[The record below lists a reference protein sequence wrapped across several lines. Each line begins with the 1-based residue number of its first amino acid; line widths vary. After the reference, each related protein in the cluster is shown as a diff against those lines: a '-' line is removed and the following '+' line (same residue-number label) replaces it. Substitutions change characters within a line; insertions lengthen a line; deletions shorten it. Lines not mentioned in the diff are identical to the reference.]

1 MSEQAVVAESSSAD
15 VDVFNGESP
24 SVAEYNQY
32 RQTGEVPER
41 FKTADSADSAPADK
55 LEETAAEVEEAE
67 SAGES
72 ETPKE
77 TQEQRPKK
85 SQTAKERIAQIDATI
100 NQLWDQDEPDIIK
113 IGQLEATREKI
124 EQRAGLKRKTETAPV
139 TPPADA
145 AQPQTYKAWEEAFQ
159 PEQWIEEYA
168 KAHPEASYERANAAM
183 FSHMLGIREQ
193 YQASEQTQR
202 QQAQTLAQKVEEG
215 KAIYGEE
222 FGDLAD
228 QAAGA
233 ILSDQGLPQIVKDRF
248 AHSDVL
254 PHLVYMLGS
263 DPAALADFLKT
274 AKSDAF
280 KALDQ
285 IALTESLVRE
295 EIGNKEA
302 ERNDKGQFKS
312 PAKPK
317 TSAPKPPSPVS
328 GASTGAFDVSDE
340 SLSPE
345 EWMRKRN
352 ADLNKRRG

>member
-1 MSEQAVVAESSSAD
+1 MSEETVVQESSAEA
-15 VDVFNGESP
+15 VDVFNGENVG
-24 SVAEYNQY
+24 VAEFNHY
-32 RQTGEVPER
+32 RETGELPER
-41 FKTADSADSAPADK
+41 FKTADKADSAPADK
-55 LEETAAEVEEAE
+55 LEETAAEVNETE

-72 ETPKE
+72 ETPNE
-77 TQEQRPKK
+77 EQEQPRPKK
-85 SQTAKERIAQIDATI
+85 PRTAPERIAQIDATI
-100 NQLWDQDEPDIIK
+100 NKLWDQEEPDIIK

-139 TPPADA
+139 TPQA
-145 AQPQTYKAWEEAFQ
+145 AHPQTYKAWEEAFN
-159 PEQWIEEYA
+159 PEQWIEDYA
-168 KAHPEASYERANAAM
+168 KAHPEASYERANTAM
-183 FSHMLGIREQ
+183 FTHMLGIRDQ
-193 YQASEQTQR
+193 FQAVEQTRR
-202 QQAQTLAQKVEEG
+202 QQVQTLAQKVEEG

-233 ILSDQGLPQIVKDRF
+233 ILSQDLPQIVRDRF

-295 EIGNKEA
+295 EIGNKET

-317 TSAPKPPSPVS
+317 TGAPKPPSPVS

-345 EWMRKRN
+345 EWMRRRN
-352 ADLNKRRG
+352 ADLKKRG